1 LEKDSMF
8 AAWGRFVFQRKWW
21 VLAASVLL
29 LAGVASVGFS
39 LKGQLNNTSHVH
51 FESQRASDL
60 LTSQFPKTTGGG
72 GSSFEV
78 LFKSSTL
85 QVSDPAYRAAVE
97 TTLQPLLADSR
108 IKDVQTVYSLPAAQ
122 AAAVT
127 SRDGKETVAFVDVK
141 DSRNTARTYFTE
153 IRDKIQPAG
162 GLQAYVTGGL
172 AISSDFDT
180 YLADDLQRA
189 ELASIP
195 LSVIFLLLVFGT
207 LVAALLPVGV
217 GGAAVVAGVAGTL
230 FLARFTDVST
240 YAINIVTL
248 VGLGV
253 AIDYSLLIVNRFR
266 EELLAGAGIEAAI
279 ERSMAT
285 AGRAVT
291 FSGLTVAI
299 GLAGML
305 FYPGTFL
312 VSMGVAGSIVVAMAV
327 IFALTLLPSLLTL
340 TGGAV
345 NRARIPWF
353 GNLGGGGFWKSMAG
367 WVMKRPLLVLLPTL
381 ALILLAAS
389 PFAQIKI
396 ANGDEHML
404 PPQAVS
410 LQGADLL
417 AKDFPGQDQNT
428 FTVIAYY
435 RDGLSLN
442 KDRVDQLYDYG
453 QQLLSKPN
461 VIRIDSPVTFSP
473 DLGKAQY
480 EALLARLPRR
490 PGRCGE
496 PARRRTGAAEAVAGQ
511 GHRGLL
517 RPHQPADP
525 ERRGDHHP
533 EVDPRRLGAARRGG
547 AGHRGHRLQPGLH
560 QPDPPGIASGDHLR
574 DCGDLRR
581 PLPARRLGGAAAQGS
596 ADQPALHLRLLRRPR
611 LRVPAGPPER
621 SSQLHPPGDRPDRP
635 GDHVLHRLRPL
646 DGLRGDAPDPD
657 PGGLPE
663 DRRQRRGRRRGP
675 GEERA
680 DHQRRGC
687 DHDRR
692 LPRLRP
698 RPGPPHQGDRDRA
711 RHGGPDRCDA
721 DEDADRAVGDEA
733 ARQPQLVGA
742 PSAGTTPWLA
752 EARRRGCRFPAAG
765 RGRPTRA
772 AGPVKIR
779 PATEADLG
787 TIEELIRALAAYE
800 RMADEAGDGRAA
812 AQEKPVRRPAL
823 RGGPDRRGGR

>member
-1 LEKDSMF
+1 MF

-153 IRDKIQPAG
+153 IRDKIKPAG

-480 EALLARLPRR
+480 EALLAAYTADPAAAASLPADAQALLKQSLAKDIAVFYVRTNQPTQSDAAITTLKSIR
-490 PGRCGE
+490 DGSAPPGAE
-496 PARRRTGAAEAVAGQ
+496 VLVTGATAFNQDFINLILQESPAAITFVIVVTYVVLFLLVGSVVLPLKAVLTNLLSISASFGVLVFVFQQGHLSGLLNFTPQAIDPTVPVIMFCIVFGLSMDYEVMLLTRIQEVYRKTGDNKVAVAE
-511 GHRGLL
+511 GL
-517 RPHQPADP
+517 
-525 ERRGDHHP
+525 ER
-533 EVDPRRLGAARRGG
+533 
-547 AGHRGHRLQPGLH
+547 
-560 QPDPPGIASGDHLR
+560 SGR
-574 DCGDLRR
+574 IIS
-581 PLPARRLGGAAAQGS
+581 GAAAIMIAVFLAFGLAQVLLIKAIGIGLATAVLIDATLMRMLIVPS
-596 ADQPALHLRLLRRPR
+596 VMRLLGRLNWWAPHPLARLHGWLRLGDED
-611 LRVPAGPPER
+611 AG
-621 SSQLHPPGDRPDRP
+621 S
-635 GDHVLHRLRPL
+635 
-646 DGLRGDAPDPD
+646 
-657 PGGLPE
+657 
-663 DRRQRRGRRRGP
+663 
-675 GEERA
+675 
-680 DHQRRGC
+680 
-687 DHDRR
+687 
-692 LPRLRP
+692 P
-698 RPGPPHQGDRDRA
+698 RPG
-711 RHGGPDRCDA
+711 
-721 DEDADRAVGDEA
+721 V
-733 ARQPQLVGA
+733 V
-742 PSAGTTPWLA
+742 
-752 EARRRGCRFPAAG
+752 
-765 RGRPTRA
+765 GRPE
-772 AGPVKIR
+772 PQV
-779 PATEADLG
+779 P
-787 TIEELIRALAAYE
+787 
-800 RMADEAGDGRAA
+800 
-812 AQEKPVRRPAL
+812 
-823 RGGPDRRGGR
+823 

>member
-1 LEKDSMF
+1 MF

-480 EALLARLPRR
+480 EALLAAYTADPAAAASLPADAQALLKQSLAKDIAVFYVRTNQPTQSDAAITTLKSIR
-490 PGRCGE
+490 DGSAPPGAE
-496 PARRRTGAAEAVAGQ
+496 VLVTGATAFNQDFINLILQESPAAITFVILVTYVVLFLLVGSVVLPLKAVLTNLLSISASFGVLVFVFQQGHLSGLLNFTPQAIDPTVPVIMFCIVFGLSMDYEVMLLTRIQEVYRKTGDNAVAVAE
-511 GHRGLL
+511 GL
-517 RPHQPADP
+517 
-525 ERRGDHHP
+525 ER
-533 EVDPRRLGAARRGG
+533 
-547 AGHRGHRLQPGLH
+547 
-560 QPDPPGIASGDHLR
+560 SGR
-574 DCGDLRR
+574 IIS
-581 PLPARRLGGAAAQGS
+581 GAAAIMIAVFLAFGLAQVLLIKAIGIGLATAVLIDATLMRMLIVPS
-596 ADQPALHLRLLRRPR
+596 VMRLLGNLNWWAPHPLARLHGWLRLGDED
-611 LRVPAGPPER
+611 AG
-621 SSQLHPPGDRPDRP
+621 S
-635 GDHVLHRLRPL
+635 
-646 DGLRGDAPDPD
+646 
-657 PGGLPE
+657 
-663 DRRQRRGRRRGP
+663 
-675 GEERA
+675 
-680 DHQRRGC
+680 
-687 DHDRR
+687 
-692 LPRLRP
+692 P
-698 RPGPPHQGDRDRA
+698 RPG
-711 RHGGPDRCDA
+711 
-721 DEDADRAVGDEA
+721 V
-733 ARQPQLVGA
+733 V
-742 PSAGTTPWLA
+742 
-752 EARRRGCRFPAAG
+752 
-765 RGRPTRA
+765 GRPE
-772 AGPVKIR
+772 PQV
-779 PATEADLG
+779 P
-787 TIEELIRALAAYE
+787 
-800 RMADEAGDGRAA
+800 
-812 AQEKPVRRPAL
+812 
-823 RGGPDRRGGR
+823 